1 MRFISAILMSALLA
15 FQPEESL
22 AQSCY
27 NANWWGTLDKAG
39 WAVCDNANYRQ
50 PYLRGFWRSDPS
62 GENGH
67 WLLEEGR
74 CCGAVLGSY
83 VDQPATCLDQ
93 NWVSVLDG

>member
-1 MRFISAILMSALLA
+1 MRFIITILSALLA
-15 FQPEESL
+15 FQAEEIL

-50 PYLRGFWRSDPS
+50 PYLRGFYRSDSS

-67 WLLEEGR
+67 SLLEEGR
-74 CCGAVLGSY
+74 CCGAVLSIY
-83 VDQPATCLDQ
+83 INQPATCLDQ
-93 NWVSVLDG
+93 NWVSLLDR